1 MLRHGGELPDDDDV
15 STVFRSITE
24 FYHGTSVENAMS
36 IQKKGLWRLQVRANA
51 GAMLGPGLY
60 VTTTLQKASTY
71 AMQGHRPN
79 GGMVFRLN
87 VNLGNGYTIKQID
100 PYMSTW
106 QQKSYDSA

>member
-1 MLRHGGELPDDDDV
+1 
-15 STVFRSITE
+15 
-24 FYHGTSVENAMS
+24 MS
-36 IQKKGLWRLQVRANA
+36 IQATGFDVSRSGSNA

>member
-1 MLRHGGELPDDDDV
+1 MLCPR
-15 STVFRSITE
+15 
-24 FYHGTSVENAMS
+24 S
-36 IQKKGLWRLQVRANA
+36 IQKQGLWRLQVRANA